1 MNIRIPHASIA
12 RSTQHQN
19 HFEAH
24 PQQPETIGVKNGA
37 WERPQPNLR
46 IPGAGGTSS
55 DAPDEVVRAFMGT
68 LRFSPRISPYAAQ
81 TTPETPTENP
91 NKLTGQNLKNR
102 IDELTG
108 IFDAALERKGYY
120 KEPSEALKPKSNPVD
135 PLIAEG
141 RKKMIQ
147 NLGLPENAS
156 EDEISEAILK
166 RSLEDRKKEKE
177 NKQNGLT

>member
-1 MNIRIPHASIA
+1 MNIRIPHSSIA

-24 PQQPETIGVKNGA
+24 PLQPETIGVKNGE

-55 DAPDEVVRAFMGT
+55 DAPDEVVREFMA
-68 LRFSPRISPYAAQ
+68 RIQPSKISFHLNE
-81 TTPETPTENP
+81 TPVETPTENP

-108 IFDAALERKGYY
+108 IFDALLKREEYDK
-120 KEPSEALKPKSNPVD
+120 KSPEALKPKSNPVD

-147 NLGLPENAS
+147 KLGLPENAS
-156 EDEISEAILK
+156 QDEISEAILK
-166 RSLEDRKKEKE
+166 RSLEDRKKE
-177 NKQNGLT
+177 NK